1 MRLEKHGRGVEQA
14 WQMLDLFAGLGVH
27 TFDLTRT
34 DTDGYKRG
42 FRPAQSIEA
51 LRRGMPSLLRSA
63 IQCQH
68 NLIVRPKGATA
79 ALVQL
84 DDLGGTMLERVRSAA
99 FLILTTSAGNHQ
111 AWVAVR
117 ECGPDL
123 ARRLRQASGA
133 DPSASG
139 ATRVAGSVNFK
150 RQYAPDFPT
159 VQILEATPHR
169 TVTRGELEALGL
181 VAAPDPVPVI
191 RPGRGSS
198 DRRAKA
204 WPSYERCLQNAPP
217 AHHSDRPD
225 VSRAD
230 FTFCLLAIDWGWSMA
245 ETGERLLEKSSK
257 ARENGEGYARLT
269 AQRAAAAVDRRHATF
284 EGRQLPASAPAAGA
298 DPRGGKSVAE
308 VGLDRSR
315 EPGGHPAET
324 SGWSARRAA
333 VSMGQAQEE
342 PPEGGGGG
350 RPALGRSGLL
360 DFEKAGGLSGPAA
373 EAEGPGPGAGCEHS
387 FVDARVSA
395 EPAIALG
402 G

>member
-14 WQMLDLFAGLGVH
+14 WQMLDLFASLGVPS
-27 TFDLTRT
+27 FDLTRT
-34 DTDGYKRG
+34 DLDGHKRG
-42 FRPAQSIEA
+42 FRPEQSVEA
-51 LRRGMPSLLRSA
+51 LRCWMPSLLRSA
-63 IQCQH
+63 IQCRH

-79 ALVQL
+79 ELVQL
-84 DDLGGTMLERVRSAA
+84 DDLRGTILERVRSAA

-117 ECGPDL
+117 ECGPDF
-123 ARRLRQASGA
+123 ARRLRQGSGA

-159 VQILEATPHR
+159 VQILEATPQH
-169 TVTRGELEALGL
+169 TVTGGELEAMGL
-181 VAAPDPVPVI
+181 VAAPDPAPVI
-191 RPGRGSS
+191 RPGHGSP

-204 WPSYERCLQNAPP
+204 WPSYERCLQNAPL
-217 AHHSDRPD
+217 AHQSDRPD

-230 FTFCLLAIDWGWSMA
+230 FTFCLLAIDWGWSIE
-245 ETGERLLEKSSK
+245 ETGERLLEKSRK

-269 AQRAAAAVDRRHATF
+269 AQRAAAAVDRRHGRF
-284 EGRQLPASAPAAGA
+284 EGRQLPARAHAGGA
-298 DPRGGKSVAE
+298 DPRGCESVPE
-308 VGLDRSR
+308 VGLSRGR
-315 EPGGHPAET
+315 EPGGHPWEA
-324 SGWSARRAA
+324 SGWSARSTA
-333 VSMGQAQEE
+333 VSTGPAPEE
-342 PPEGGGGG
+342 PTEGGYGGG
-350 RPALGRSGLL
+350 PALGRSGLL
-360 DFEKAGGLSGPAA
+360 DFENAGGLSRPAA